1 MSPQQIKAGLILKGI
16 TQRQIAQRL
25 GVSDAAVSQVI
36 YGVEKNRRIREAIAE
51 ALEQPIEQVWPSKIA

>member
-51 ALEQPIEQVWPSKIA
+51 ALEQPVEQVWPSKIA